1 MLNLSNINGLLSLNK
16 QEIIDQSYIK
26 ETVIYNIKQILL
38 NQNRSWIFEE
48 IEGTSLVPNELIN
61 PEYTEEDY
69 FKIDDKLSLKP
80 ETTALSY
87 AYAHQLLHHSIRA
100 PLCVYQA
107 SKSFRKEQDQAT
119 KHMRL
124 KEFKQLEF
132 QCIYSNTTKNDYQ
145 LSTVEPIANFVK
157 NLLRLN
163 TRIVLSD
170 RLPSY
175 SIKTIDIEVDN
186 GEKWMEICSISIR
199 NDFDSN
205 HLVLEIAFGLD
216 RLLYNFTKS
225 SSVNTV
231 QNQLKDN

>member
-1 MLNLSNINGLLSLNK
+1 MLNLTNVNGLLSLTQ
-16 QEIIDQSYIK
+16 QEIIDQEYIK
-26 ETVIYNIKQILL
+26 KNVIHNIQKILL
-38 NQNRSWIFEE
+38 NQNRGWLFEE
-48 IEGTSLVPNELIN
+48 VEGTSLIPTRFIN
-61 PEYTEEDY
+61 PEYSEEDY
-69 FKIDDKLSLKP
+69 FKIDNSLSLKP
-80 ETTALSY
+80 ETTVLSY
-87 AYAHQLLHHSIRA
+87 SYAKELLHHSIRA

-107 SKSFRKEQDQAT
+107 SKSFRKEQDQST

-145 LSTVEPIANFVK
+145 LNTINDIALFVR

-175 SIKTIDIEVDN
+175 SLKTIDIEVDN
-186 GEKWMEICSISIR
+186 GDKWMEICSISLR
-199 NDFDSN
+199 NDFDEN

-225 SSVNTV
+225 YDHYTIENLLTTE
-231 QNQLKDN
+231 